1 MKLNEIKNKGNWS
14 DIAGQL
20 NTNFGKISTEV
31 DALNN
36 ATKKNKGFYSSLQAL
51 KSAHPTSSNGSIA
64 YVREGDKFKL
74 YAWDAAWVDT
84 GMTYTENIELGDY
97 YTKDEIDDVIGEWN
111 DEPIANVIGDRYG
124 EDQDFNLWGQIRETK
139 GRVSDAEENIDR
151 LGNQLID
158 FRDFAGASIDNN
170 SKIISAVGQSLL
182 EETERAKDAEKNIAS
197 LVQENADK
205 INILNEL
212 SATKAELNAEA
223 ERAEAKEQELSEEI
237 EYLTPLTESS
247 FRNMGA
253 LAYPEFSQD
262 KNWNS
267 GDVVRIGGTLYRLTA
282 DYVSGASYSDEVLEE
297 YHAVKEIESNRTN
310 IDAIQKSVWG
320 GEEKV
325 VFDAYEVSVIAPLMQ
340 TSVVGG
346 GIIVYVR
353 NPNTDNEIAN
363 GFFYKLNGSYYRDAL
378 IDGVDILL
386 PLRDEQRKLYPEK
399 NYVCNGKTYYVDNNF
414 LSLTMKSS
422 ISVFEESTEEAIE
435 EMIANGTWKEG
446 VIYYTVEE

>member
-97 YTKDEIDDVIGEWN
+97 YTKADIDDVIGEWN
-111 DEPIANVIGDRYG
+111 DEPIADVIGDRYG
-124 EDQDFNLWGQIRETK
+124 EDQDFNLWGQMRETK
-139 GRVSDAEENIDR
+139 GRVSDAEKNIDR

-158 FRDFAGASIDNN
+158 FRDFASAGIDNN
-170 SKIISAVGQSLL
+170 SKIITAVGQSLL
-182 EETERAKDAEKNIAS
+182 DETQRAKNAEDLISQQVEHNFKNFSELGVEESAKMDGYEIA
-197 LVQENADK
+197 LTKKTNTAKKTKVKVPVYDMQNP
-205 INILNEL
+205 
-212 SATKAELNAEA
+212 SATPVGLVDELFVEEMKAEAKKMVDVEA

-237 EYLTPLTESS
+237 E
-247 FRNMGA
+247 
-253 LAYPEFSQD
+253 
-262 KNWNS
+262 
-267 GDVVRIGGTLYRLTA
+267 
-282 DYVSGASYSDEVLEE
+282 
-297 YHAVKEIESNRTN
+297 SNRAS

-325 VFDAYEVSVIAPLMQ
+325 VFDAYEVAVITPLMQ

-414 LSLTMKSS
+414 LSLTMNSS
-422 ISVFEESTEEAIE
+422 ISVFEETTEEAIE